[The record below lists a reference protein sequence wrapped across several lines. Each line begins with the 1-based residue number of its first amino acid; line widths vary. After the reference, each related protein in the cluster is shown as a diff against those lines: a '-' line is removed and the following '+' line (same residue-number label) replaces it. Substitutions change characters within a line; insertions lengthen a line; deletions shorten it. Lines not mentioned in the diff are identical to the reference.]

1 MYVVKNRFCMGQ
13 SVYILCGMPGAGK
26 STFCKKHLPQCK
38 VVSRDIIRTELG
50 YTSSVDEKYV
60 GTKYQEQQVT
70 IRENQLIKEYL
81 EAGYDIVLDNMNG
94 GPYLKPTIE
103 YIKSIAPEAKIIGY
117 NIVTPLEKCIERRK
131 DQILEGIMRSIH
143 SRFHYIEKNN
153 ELFDSVYDFSGT
165 F

>member
-1 MYVVKNRFCMGQ
+1 MSQ
-13 SVYILCGMPGAGK
+13 TVYILCGMPGSGK
-26 STFCKKHLPQCK
+26 STFCKKHLQNCK
-38 VVSRDIIRTELG
+38 VVSRDIIRVELG
-50 YTSSVDEKYV
+50 YTSSVDDKYV

-81 EAGYDIVLDNMNG
+81 EAGHDIVLDNMNG

-153 ELFDSVYDFSGT
+153 DLFDSVCDFSGT
-165 F
+165 I

>member
-1 MYVVKNRFCMGQ
+1 MSQ

-26 STFCKKHLPQCK
+26 STFCKNHLPNCK
-38 VVSRDIIRTELG
+38 VVSRDIIRFELG
-50 YTSSVDEKYV
+50 YTYSVDEKYV

-70 IRENQLIKEYL
+70 IRENELINEYL

-94 GPYLKPTIE
+94 GQYLKPTVE
-103 YIKSIAPEAKIIGY
+103 NIKSIAPNSKIIGY

-131 DQILEGIMRSIH
+131 DQISEEVMRNIY

-153 ELFDSVYDFSGT
+153 KLFDNVRDFSGI
-165 F
+165 

>member
-1 MYVVKNRFCMGQ
+1 MSQ

-26 STFCKKHLPQCK
+26 STFCKNHLPNCK
-38 VVSRDIIRTELG
+38 VVSRDIIRFELG
-50 YTSSVDEKYV
+50 YTSSVDDKSV

-70 IRENQLIKEYL
+70 IKENELIKEYL

-94 GPYLKPTIE
+94 GKYLKPTVE
-103 YIKSIAPEAKIIGY
+103 NIKLITPNAKIIGY

-131 DQILEGIMRSIH
+131 DQISEGVMRSIY

-153 ELFDSVYDFSGT
+153 KLFDNVRDFSGI
-165 F
+165 

>member
-1 MYVVKNRFCMGQ
+1 MDQ

-26 STFCKKHLPQCK
+26 STFCKNHLSHCK
-38 VVSRDIIRTELG
+38 VVSRDIIRAALG
-50 YTSSVDEKYV
+50 YTSSVDEKTV

-153 ELFDSVYDFSGT
+153 ELFDSVCDFSGT
-165 F
+165 I

>member
-1 MYVVKNRFCMGQ
+1 MSQ

-26 STFCKKHLPQCK
+26 STFCKNHLTQCK

-50 YTSSVDEKYV
+50 YISSVDEKYV
-60 GTKYQEQQVT
+60 GTKYQEHQVT

-131 DQILEGIMRSIH
+131 DQILEGIMRNIH
-143 SRFHYIEKNN
+143 SRFHYIEKND
-153 ELFDSVYDFSGT
+153 ELFDSVCDFSGT
-165 F
+165 L

>member
-1 MYVVKNRFCMGQ
+1 MSQ

-26 STFCKKHLPQCK
+26 STFCKNNLPMCK
-38 VVSRDIIRTELG
+38 VVSRDIIRFELG
-50 YTSSVDEKYV
+50 YTSSTDNKSV

-70 IRENQLIKEYL
+70 IRENELIKEYL

-94 GPYLKPTIE
+94 GKYLKLNVE
-103 YIKSIAPEAKIIGY
+103 NIKSIAPNAKIIGY

-131 DQILEGIMRSIH
+131 DQISEEVMRNIY

-153 ELFDSVYDFSGT
+153 KLFDNVRDFSGI
-165 F
+165 

>member
-1 MYVVKNRFCMGQ
+1 MSQ

-26 STFCKKHLPQCK
+26 STFCKNNLPNCK
-38 VVSRDIIRTELG
+38 VVSRDIIRFELG
-50 YTSSVDEKYV
+50 YTSSVDNKSV

-70 IRENQLIKEYL
+70 IRENELIKEYL

-94 GPYLKPTIE
+94 GKYLKLTVE
-103 YIKSIAPEAKIIGY
+103 NIKLIAPNAKIIGY

-131 DQILEGIMRSIH
+131 DQISEEVMRNIY

-153 ELFDSVYDFSGT
+153 KLFDNVSDFSGI
-165 F
+165 

>member
-1 MYVVKNRFCMGQ
+1 MSQ

-26 STFCKKHLPQCK
+26 STFCKNNLPNCK
-38 VVSRDIIRTELG
+38 VVSRDIIRFELG
-50 YTSSVDEKYV
+50 YTSSVDDKSV

-70 IRENQLIKEYL
+70 IKENELIKEYL

-94 GPYLKPTIE
+94 GKYLKPTVE
-103 YIKSIAPEAKIIGY
+103 NIKSIVPKVKIIGY

-131 DQILEGIMRSIH
+131 DQISEGVMRSIY

-153 ELFDSVYDFSGT
+153 KLFDNVYDFSGI
-165 F
+165 

>member
-1 MYVVKNRFCMGQ
+1 MSQ

-26 STFCKKHLPQCK
+26 STFYKNHLPNCK
-38 VVSRDIIRTELG
+38 VVSRDIIRFELG
-50 YTSSVDEKYV
+50 YTSSVDDKSV

-70 IRENQLIKEYL
+70 IRENELIKEYL

-94 GPYLKPTIE
+94 GKYLKRTVE
-103 YIKSIAPEAKIIGY
+103 NIKSIAPKAKIIGY

-131 DQILEGIMRSIH
+131 DQISEEVMRNIY

-153 ELFDSVYDFSGT
+153 KLFDNVRDFSGI
-165 F
+165 

>member
-1 MYVVKNRFCMGQ
+1 MSQ

-26 STFCKKHLPQCK
+26 STFCKNNLPNCK
-38 VVSRDIIRTELG
+38 VVSRDIIRFELG
-50 YTSSVDEKYV
+50 YTSSTDNKSV

-70 IRENQLIKEYL
+70 IRENELINEYL

-94 GPYLKPTIE
+94 GQYLKPTVE
-103 YIKSIAPEAKIIGY
+103 NIKLISPKVKIIGY

-131 DQILEGIMRSIH
+131 DQISEEVMRNIY

-153 ELFDSVYDFSGT
+153 KLFDNVYYFSGI
-165 F
+165 

>member
-1 MYVVKNRFCMGQ
+1 MGQ

-26 STFCKKHLPQCK
+26 STFCKNHLKQCK

-50 YTSSVDEKYV
+50 YTSSVDDKYV

-131 DQILEGIMRSIH
+131 DQILEGIMRNVH

-153 ELFDSVYDFSGT
+153 ELFDSVCDFSGT
-165 F
+165 I

>member
-1 MYVVKNRFCMGQ
+1 MSL

-26 STFCKKHLPQCK
+26 STFCKNHLPNCK
-38 VVSRDIIRTELG
+38 VVSRDIIRFELG
-50 YTSSVDEKYV
+50 YTSSAADKSV

-70 IRENQLIKEYL
+70 IRENELIKEYL

-94 GPYLKPTIE
+94 GKYLKLTVE
-103 YIKSIAPEAKIIGY
+103 NIKSIVPNAKIIGY

-131 DQILEGIMRSIH
+131 DQISEGVMRSIY

-153 ELFDSVYDFSGT
+153 KLFDNVRDFSGI
-165 F
+165 

>member
-1 MYVVKNRFCMGQ
+1 MDQ

-26 STFCKKHLPQCK
+26 STFCKNHLPHCK

-153 ELFDSVYDFSGT
+153 ELFDSVCDFSGSL
-165 F
+165 

>member
-1 MYVVKNRFCMGQ
+1 MGQ

-26 STFCKKHLPQCK
+26 STFCKNNLPNCK
-38 VVSRDIIRTELG
+38 VVSRDIIRFELG
-50 YTSSVDEKYV
+50 YTSSTDNKSV

-70 IRENQLIKEYL
+70 IRENELIKEYL

-94 GPYLKPTIE
+94 GKYLKPTVE
-103 YIKSIAPEAKIIGY
+103 NIKLIAPSTKIIGY

-131 DQILEGIMRSIH
+131 DQISEEVMRNIY

-153 ELFDSVYDFSGT
+153 KLFDNICDFSGI
-165 F
+165 

>member
-26 STFCKKHLPQCK
+26 STFCKKHLPQYK

-153 ELFDSVYDFSGT
+153 ELFDSVCDFSGT